1 MGRPKREFKANY
13 SYHITTRCNNRDFN
27 LTRRE
32 TREILLHI
40 IKQAQEKYPFKLY
53 ALCIMLNHVHY
64 LMEAE
69 NPRVIALAKLCDS
82 KRNEVKRLWSI
93 PERKAISN
101 LEIASLR

>member
-1 MGRPKREFKANY
+1 MGRPKREFKADY

-69 NPRVIALAKLCDS
+69 NPVSLRA
-82 KRNEVKRLWSI
+82 
-93 PERKAISN
+93 ERSEAFAEHSRRESN
-101 LEIASLR
+101 LNRRDCFITLTLHSQ

>member
-1 MGRPKREFKANY
+1 MGRPKREFKSGY

-53 ALCIMLNHVHY
+53 ALCIMRMACSLLDGSRKPLCHCECN
-64 LMEAE
+64 EA
-69 NPRVIALAKLCDS
+69 IFCF
-82 KRNEVKRLWSI
+82 
-93 PERKAISN
+93 
-101 LEIASLR
+101 EIASLR